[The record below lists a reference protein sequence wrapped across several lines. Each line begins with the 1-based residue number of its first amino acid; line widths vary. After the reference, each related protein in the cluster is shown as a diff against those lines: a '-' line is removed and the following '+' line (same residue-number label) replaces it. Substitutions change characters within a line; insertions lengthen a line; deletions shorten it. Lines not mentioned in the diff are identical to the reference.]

1 MLQSFMLRV
10 LCLLFT
16 SRLTI
21 CMAGSGAA
29 SPIVTGTLGQS
40 VSLSPGIP
48 VGTDVADFQW
58 KQTKSQMAVVLY
70 SKGNITYLGSEDF
83 KSRLTLDPVSFSLEI
98 RDLRR
103 EDAGDYEVISTAG
116 SGIEKR
122 VTVRLE
128 VYEPMSG
135 TYIKVQN
142 ITGNCDLTLNCSMTS
157 GNPTSFSWWRGGEAV
172 GNASTH
178 HLSEHRQIVSVHH
191 TRKVKDADYRCEV
204 RNPISIDKANIWL
217 RDIRNI
223 TTKESSGLTMNNII
237 IISSVTGIFVVFL
250 IFCFIKKIVKR
261 GQMPGISGEPPP
273 VETEYAVVQPVQNR
287 VAGRGPRQ
295 GNEMVHRQ
303 DERLEIPN
311 TVYATVNAPRSP
323 AAEPDRVKRGA
334 RRNVRDSSFDMYETQ
349 HYPGNP
355 RLATIRTGA
364 GARGKF
370 RPI

>member
-128 VYEPMSG
+128 VY
-135 TYIKVQN
+135 
-142 ITGNCDLTLNCSMTS
+142 
-157 GNPTSFSWWRGGEAV
+157 
-172 GNASTH
+172 
-178 HLSEHRQIVSVHH
+178 
-191 TRKVKDADYRCEV
+191 
-204 RNPISIDKANIWL
+204 
-217 RDIRNI
+217 
-223 TTKESSGLTMNNII
+223 ESSGLTMNNII